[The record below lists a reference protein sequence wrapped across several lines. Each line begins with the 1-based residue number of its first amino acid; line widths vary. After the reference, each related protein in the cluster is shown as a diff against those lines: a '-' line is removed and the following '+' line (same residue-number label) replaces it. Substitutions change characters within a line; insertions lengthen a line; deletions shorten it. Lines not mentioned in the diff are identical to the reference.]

1 MPLWQGNNPIP
12 FSPGNIKSIVAWYDN
27 SSVDTITPD
36 STDWLGSGVITYSI
50 GEVVQYLGIYYIS
63 RYVVFDNLNP
73 SIPIPGFNSIT
84 PYEPYSIVYYSG
96 YGTYRSTRYVLGSLD
111 PPGIN
116 TSGDWEF
123 LFPDN
128 NIRNVWELY
137 VPILTRWI
145 DKSSFKNNLS
155 SNFTYDIPGQG
166 SSPFLTDNS
175 IYTRNTILTNTK
187 LLESRTPL
195 TGATVFCVA
204 SIDLGAQAL
213 NINNS
218 NDRVITNLVSVF
230 ANNIGPNIYANNI
243 TIGCHIYSNSGDPNR
258 SVGGLIYAN
267 TSYTYEMIQ
276 LAPSASNIY
285 NNLITNVPQLFT
297 GINIGYTEANLYLN
311 GKEIESDSRAP
322 LITTDINNFNIFIG
336 DSSNYTASI
345 SGDIGGGVTVRHASA
360 SSFKEII
367 VYNSKLSES
376 DISDIHR
383 YLQAKH
389 NLPTLFN
396 DGNFTY

>member
-36 STDWLGSGVITYSI
+36 SPDWTAA
-50 GEVVQYLGIYYIS
+50 IYYPGDIVKGTS
-63 RYVVFDNLNP
+63 GSFYKAIYTNSVVDPDTDF
-73 SIPIPGFNSIT
+73 IPEYINGAYENKQIVFVTGFGAYRAT
-84 PYEPYSIVYYSG
+84 
-96 YGTYRSTRYVLGSLD
+96 TYI
-111 PPGIN
+111 GIN
-116 TSGDWEF
+116 EPAPTDPSGNWEF

-128 NIRNVWELY
+128 NVRNVWQLY
-137 VPILTRWI
+137 RLITRWI

-155 SNFTYDIPGQG
+155 SNFTYDIPGKG

-195 TGATVFCVA
+195 SGATVFCVA

-213 NINNS
+213 NINNT

-230 ANNIGPNIYANNI
+230 TNSIGPNTSPNNI
-243 TIGCHIYSNSGDPNR
+243 TIGCHIYSNSGDSNR
-258 SVGGLIYAN
+258 SVGGLIYDN
-267 TSYTYEMIQ
+267 TFYTYEVIQ
-276 LAPSASNIY
+276 LAPTASNIY
-285 NNLITNVPQLFT
+285 NNLITNTPQLFT
-297 GINIGYTEANLYLN
+297 GITIGFDEANLYLN
-311 GKEIESDSRAP
+311 GKEIENDSRARP
-322 LITTDINNFNIFIG
+322 ITTDINNFNIFIG

-383 YLQAKH
+383 YLQTKH